1 MSKILINRL
10 PGGFVAGPNF
20 DNAVDLSACN
30 EQELADS
37 LEKACASHSIVYLTG
52 FDCQKSAR
60 ILLATIKKNPEKL
73 FIRVITANNRVNSVN
88 FDDRVNYS
96 PLKMSDFRKMFKLS

>member
-10 PGGFVAGPNF
+10 PGGFVVGPNF
-20 DNAVDLSACN
+20 GDVVDFSSY
-30 EQELADS
+30 EDQELADN
-37 LEKACASHSIVYLTG
+37 LDKACANYPTLYLAG

-60 ILLATIKKNPEKL
+60 ILLAVIKRNPSNL

-96 PLKMSDFRKMFKLS
+96 PLKMSDFRKMFKL